1 MIYSFE
7 EVVKWQLKISIMFPA
22 YILNRGK
29 LRYIPKK
36 SRRKHLREY
45 IITIKQTCLSVMV
58 VIRKAY
64 YLQITPILLISVMIS
79 FFKVVVKYELSLLRK

>member
-1 MIYSFE
+1 
-7 EVVKWQLKISIMFPA
+7 MFPA

-29 LRYIPKK
+29 LRYIPRK
-36 SRRKHLREY
+36 SLRKHLREC

-64 YLQITPILLISVMIS
+64 YLQITPTLLISIMIS
-79 FFKVVVKYELSLLRK
+79 FFKVVVKYELNLQKK